1 MRSFA
6 KVYEII
12 ISIRREFVL
21 EIILIRFFFFFF
33 SFKFNFLRG
42 ISFTKCGR
50 KEACVTTAIHRFR
63 RRPQTKQLR
72 VPLLP

>member
-63 RRPQTKQLR
+63 QRPQTKQLR

>member
-6 KVYEII
+6 KII
-12 ISIRREFVL
+12 ILITQSEFVL
-21 EIILIRFFFFFF
+21 EIILIRFFFFF

-42 ISFTKCGR
+42 IWFTKCGR

-63 RRPQTKQLR
+63 RWPQTKQLR